1 VNVGELCELIY
12 SHIGTKDRI
21 GRADIYRLLISMH
34 RETFQRAT
42 FYSLTETAIL
52 EPSSNWTFV
61 LPADFGDDL
70 SVMVVGKNRIF
81 ATPIFPF
88 TSKNDYYGI
97 VGTRDLQYINNFY
110 SPTIPYAYYIGV
122 PAEVWTNYTGI
133 IQSGK
138 EDLLSLNVFP
148 PADITQYELSLLYYP
163 IPPLTIAGITDA
175 YESPLM
181 KKYPDYVLYEMIYRC
196 YALLRDFEAAQM
208 FKALADQKFLDA
220 KANEVREVLTPPKT
234 LHLVAMKF
242 RRQPLPGPAVPQP

>member
-1 VNVGELCELIY
+1 
-12 SHIGTKDRI
+12 
-21 GRADIYRLLISMH
+21 MH

-133 IQSGK
+133 IQ
-138 EDLLSLNVFP
+138 
-148 PADITQYELSLLYYP
+148 
-163 IPPLTIAGITDA
+163 
-175 YESPLM
+175 
-181 KKYPDYVLYEMIYRC
+181 
-196 YALLRDFEAAQM
+196 
-208 FKALADQKFLDA
+208 
-220 KANEVREVLTPPKT
+220 
-234 LHLVAMKF
+234 
-242 RRQPLPGPAVPQP
+242 